1 MPALPL
7 HEEDWEYVRTLLP
20 SDLEESA
27 RVNKALLR
35 CRNVPDATAL
45 IRMALAYA
53 VSDLSLKDVAAWASA
68 LDVAQITGPGL
79 FYRLREAEGWLEQVL
94 GRVLAEQMP
103 QVAGGWPVRAVD
115 ATVINGPGQKAVQW
129 RAHVQ
134 IDPSTGGFRAV
145 ELTDDSG
152 GEKLG
157 RHHFRAG
164 EIVLGDRAYATARG
178 VHAVRQADAHV
189 IVRFHPGNL
198 RTCDG
203 QRQRLYLAE
212 KQAEIPGVGAIDY
225 HIQIPVPPKPTK
237 SHKIWNSARAIAWI
251 PARAIAARTRAG
263 EVIWILTTLDAA
275 QMPSIGVMGL
285 YRLRWQIELLFKR
298 LKSLLHLD
306 TLPSRQGLTAKSWML
321 ARLIAAALAQRL
333 VQPSGPLS
341 PWGYE
346 LRPGSE
352 AESSHA

>member
-1 MPALPL
+1 MQPLPL
-7 HEEDWEYVRTLLP
+7 HEEEWEYVRTLLP

-27 RVNKALLR
+27 RKTNALLR
-35 CRNVPDATAL
+35 CRNVPDAAAL
-45 IRMALAYA
+45 MRLALAYA

-68 LDVAQITGPGL
+68 LDVAQISGPGL
-79 FYRLREAEGWLEQVL
+79 FYRLREAEAWLEQVL
-94 GRVLAEQMP
+94 GQVLGDQVP
-103 QVAGGWPVRAVD
+103 QAAGGWPVRVVD
-115 ATVINGPGQKAVQW
+115 ATVINGPGKKAVQW

-134 IDPSTGGFRAV
+134 IDPATGGFHAV

-164 EIVLGDRAYATARG
+164 EVVLGDRAYATARG
-178 VHAVRQADAHV
+178 VHAVRQAEAHV
-189 IVRFHPGNL
+189 IARFNPGNL
-198 RTCDG
+198 RTCDT
-203 QRQRLYLAE
+203 QRHRVLLVEKEAE
-212 KQAEIPGVGAIDY
+212 VPAVGVVEYNIT
-225 HIQIPVPPKPTK
+225 IPVPPRPTK
-237 SHKIWNSARAIAWI
+237 SHKIWNLGKAIAWI
-251 PARAIAARTRAG
+251 PARSIAARTRSG
-263 EVIWILTTLDAA
+263 EVIWILTTLETSQLSAIA
-275 QMPSIGVMGL
+275 VMGL

-306 TLPSRQGLTAKSWML
+306 TLPSREGPTAKSWML

-346 LRPGSE
+346 LRFNRP
-352 AESSHA
+352 ESTHA